1 MIIVANKSGVEN
13 WISLNICELI
23 HRIQNSILEH
33 DNIIIGFNSF
43 SSIEW
48 LPGKNQ
54 VPVKLQLSGQKRN
67 VEVNFINTGYVMVI
81 FNKSTEVFINDDD
94 TLVSSAT

>member
-43 SSIEW
+43 SSIE
-48 LPGKNQ
+48 
-54 VPVKLQLSGQKRN
+54 
-67 VEVNFINTGYVMVI
+67 
-81 FNKSTEVFINDDD
+81 
-94 TLVSSAT
+94 